1 MTDSSV
7 QVGNVTIPGRVFLA
21 PLAGFT
27 DLPFRQ
33 ICRKLGAAYA
43 VAEMVAS
50 QKHLRESRK
59 SQERFS
65 LGSESYPRAIQLL
78 GSDPE
83 DLADTA
89 RYAVQCG
96 AQIVD
101 FNCGCPAKKVCSVEC
116 GSALLKDEA
125 LVENLLTALT
135 AAVDVPV

>member
-1 MTDSSV
+1 MSGATV
-7 QVGNVTIPGRVFLA
+7 QVGNVEIPGRVFLA

-78 GSDPE
+78 GSDPV
-83 DLADTA
+83 DLPTPPAMRFSAVHKSWISTADV
-89 RYAVQCG
+89 RR
-96 AQIVD
+96 
-101 FNCGCPAKKVCSVEC
+101 KKFVR
-116 GSALLKDEA
+116 
-125 LVENLLTALT
+125 
-135 AAVDVPV
+135 

>member
-89 RYAVQCG
+89 AMR
-96 AQIVD
+96 
-101 FNCGCPAKKVCSVEC
+101 FNAARRSWI
-116 GSALLKDEA
+116 S
-125 LVENLLTALT
+125 T
-135 AAVDVPV
+135 AAVRLKKFVR

>member
-78 GSDPE
+78 GSDLRIWPTRP
-83 DLADTA
+83 L
-89 RYAVQCG
+89 
-96 AQIVD
+96 
-101 FNCGCPAKKVCSVEC
+101 C
-116 GSALLKDEA
+116 GSMRRAD
-125 LVENLLTALT
+125 VVST
-135 AAVDVPV
+135 AAVRLKKFVRRVRLGSAKR

>member
-78 GSDPE
+78 GSILRIWPIRP
-83 DLADTA
+83 AMRFNAA
-89 RYAVQCG
+89 RRSW
-96 AQIVD
+96 I
-101 FNCGCPAKKVCSVEC
+101 S
-116 GSALLKDEA
+116 
-125 LVENLLTALT
+125 T
-135 AAVDVPV
+135 AAVRLKKFVR

>member
-1 MTDSSV
+1 MSGATV
-7 QVGNVTIPGRVFLA
+7 QVGNVEIPGRVFLA

-65 LGSESYPRAIQLL
+65 WEVKAIPVR
-78 GSDPE
+78 SS
-83 DLADTA
+83 
-89 RYAVQCG
+89 
-96 AQIVD
+96 
-101 FNCGCPAKKVCSVEC
+101 CSVLIRSIWLTPPAMRF
-116 GSALLKDEA
+116 SAVHKSWIS
-125 LVENLLTALT
+125 TADVRRKSLFGRVRLG
-135 AAVDVPV
+135 AVKR

>member
-50 QKHLRESRK
+50 QKHLSQGNHRK
-59 SQERFS
+59 DFRSEAKVILARFS
-65 LGSESYPRAIQLL
+65 F
-78 GSDPE
+78 SDPI
-83 DLADTA
+83 LRIWPIRPAMRFNAA
-89 RYAVQCG
+89 RRSW
-96 AQIVD
+96 I
-101 FNCGCPAKKVCSVEC
+101 S
-116 GSALLKDEA
+116 
-125 LVENLLTALT
+125 T
-135 AAVDVPV
+135 AAVRLKKFVR